1 MLEREKAGEKA
12 LSGLTGIET
21 IAAGYGS
28 QAVVV
33 SIDPRR
39 VYLDTTEEGWYDKFP
54 DAHLPCLIIG
64 DHAISATKVE
74 EKGKAWWYQC
84 TIKGGREVRDI
95 DVVQLAKGVE
105 KLGAGEILLNSVD
118 RDGSGKGFDL
128 DLVKLVKDSVSI
140 PVVASSGAGKV
151 EDFSDVFKVTDVEA
165 ALAAGIFHR
174 EEVPI
179 EAVKDHLAAERVPIR
194 LTKLST

>member
-1 MLEREKAGEKA
+1 VC
-12 LSGLTGIET
+12 TGKSAIET
-21 IAAGYGS
+21 ISTGYGS

-39 VYLDTTEEGWYDKFP
+39 VYVDTTDPEWKDKFP
-54 DAHLPCLIIG
+54 KAHLASLVIG
-64 DHAISATKVE
+64 DEATSRTAPE

-84 TIKGGREVRDI
+84 TISGGRATRDI
-95 DVVQLAKGVE
+95 DVVQLAQGVE

-128 DLVKLVKDSVSI
+128 DLINQVKRAVRI
-140 PVVASSGAGKV
+140 PVVASSGAGSV
-151 EDFSDVFKVTDVEA
+151 YDFEEVFKRTGTEA

-174 EEVPI
+174 GEVGI
-179 EAVKDHLAAERVPIR
+179 DEVKKGLSDKGMAVRSSEKI
-194 LTKLST
+194 